1 MASIGEVY
9 EKNKEALLPQ
19 CMSMLGPKISGKT
32 TIGTLMAARTNMK
45 LVDFNFFI
53 KASGLVGQS
62 DEDITQQFI

>member
-1 MASIGEVY
+1 V
-9 EKNKEALLPQ
+9 
-19 CMSMLGPKISGKT
+19 LGPKISGKS
-32 TIGTLMAARTNMK
+32 TIGTVIAARTNMK